1 MRVGGTEEVQGAAN
15 IINYVTLQMI
25 SRTEVMTRSQHANTT
40 HLVCPKTH
48 SLCAYLI
55 AEAIND
61 TLCFVSVYLAR

>member
-15 IINYVTLQMI
+15 IIYVTLRII
-25 SRTEVMTRSQHANTT
+25 SRTKVMTRSQHANTT

-61 TLCFVSVYLAR
+61 TLCFVSVYLAC